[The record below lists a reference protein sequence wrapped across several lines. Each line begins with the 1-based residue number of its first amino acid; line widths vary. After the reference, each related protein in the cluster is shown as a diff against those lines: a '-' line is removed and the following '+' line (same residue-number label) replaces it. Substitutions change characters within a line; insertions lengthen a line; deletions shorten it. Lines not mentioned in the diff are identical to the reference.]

1 MKSSLV
7 ALLSLTAAAALF
19 TGCQTAHEG
28 AYLPVNT
35 TTNDLENSA
44 KFVLLD
50 AGAQRS
56 ITTSGIQEGMTADG
70 RLTIAANLR
79 NRENRRIQVQV
90 NCVFKDEQGFAVDDL
105 PFQDVILTENA
116 QETVRFTAL
125 HPTAKKYTVRVREA
139 R

>member
-7 ALLSLTAAAALF
+7 ALLSLATAGAVF
-19 TGCQTAHEG
+19 TGCQTHEG
-28 AYLPVNT
+28 AYAPVNT
-35 TTNDLENSA
+35 TTHALENTEP
-44 KFVLLD
+44 FVLLD

-56 ITTSGIQEGMTADG
+56 VTTSGIQQGVTTDG
-70 RLTIAANLR
+70 RLTIAVNLR

-125 HPTAKKYTVRVREA
+125 HTTAKKYTVRVREA